1 MEFRVADHPSGISPV
16 TSSNALFVIEKSSMT
31 ANAPHNPPFRAD
43 HVGSLLRPPALKKA
57 RQDCAA
63 GKISARDLQSV
74 ENAEIQRIV
83 AKQQELGLQSITDG
97 ELRRV
102 DFYTDFYVRGL
113 GGVEVRM
120 ESTAAYFVD
129 HEGRKIPVP
138 WTQVVS
144 RMKWHDPIYADHFR
158 FLRSITTRT
167 PKVTV
172 PSPIILHFTCGSAA
186 IRKNAY
192 PDMDL
197 FWADIT
203 EAYQKEMRSLY
214 DAGCRYLQVDD
225 PPMATLCDPKFQGMM
240 KARGD
245 DPQHA
250 LTELYPGMINRAF
263 ANRPPSLHLAMH
275 LCRGNNQSGWFGEGG
290 YDPIADVLFNK
301 INVDSYFLEYETA
314 RAGNFQPLRLVP
326 KNKTVVLGLV
336 SSKLP
341 VLESKDLLKR
351 RIDEATQYIELDQLS
366 LSPQCGFASSSEG
379 NRLSEE
385 EQFAKLR
392 LVVEVA
398 EEVWGRGTRPS

>member
-1 MEFRVADHPSGISPV
+1 M
-16 TSSNALFVIEKSSMT
+16 TSI
-31 ANAPHNPPFRAD
+31 APHNPPFRAD
-43 HVGSLLRPPALKKA
+43 HVGSLLRPSELKKL
-57 RQDCAA
+57 RQHHAA
-63 GKISARDLQSV
+63 GRISADDLRIA
-74 ENAEIQRIV
+74 ENAAIRRVV
-83 AKQQELGLQSITDG
+83 AQQEEIGLQSITDG
-97 ELRRV
+97 EFRRE
-102 DFYTDFYVRGL
+102 DFYTDFFVRGL
-113 GGVEVRM
+113 GGVEVRQ
-120 ESTAAYFVD
+120 EATVAYFVD

-144 RMKWHDPIYADHFR
+144 RIRWHKPIYADHFK
-158 FLRSITTRT
+158 FLRSITKRT
-167 PKVTV
+167 PKVTL

-186 IRKNAY
+186 IQKTAY

-197 FWADIT
+197 FWTDIT
-203 EAYQKEMRSLY
+203 DAYQKEMKSLY
-214 DAGCRYLQVDD
+214 EAGCRYLQVDD
-225 PPMATLCDPKFQGMM
+225 PPMATLCGEKFQDMM

-250 LTELYPGMINRAF
+250 LNELYPEMINRAF

-275 LCRGNNQSGWFGEGG
+275 LCRGNNQSGWFGEGS

-314 RAGNFQPLRLVP
+314 RAGNFEPLRFVP

-341 VLESKDLLKR
+341 QLESKDMLKR
-351 RIDEATQYIELDQLS
+351 RIDEAAKYIDLDQLA
-366 LSPQCGFASSSEG
+366 LSPQCGFASSTEG
-379 NRLSEE
+379 NRLSED

-398 EEVWGRGTRPS
+398 NEVWGDKTGSPVGRSENLGDRRPSSPR

>member
-1 MEFRVADHPSGISPV
+1 MSA
-16 TSSNALFVIEKSSMT
+16 A
-31 ANAPHNPPFRAD
+31 APHDPPFRAD
-43 HVGSLLRPPALKKA
+43 HVGSLLRPAALKKA
-57 RQDCAA
+57 RQDLAA
-63 GKISARDLQSV
+63 GKISALDLRFLEDTAIRRV
-74 ENAEIQRIV
+74 V
-83 AKQQELGLQSITDG
+83 ARQEEVGLQSITDG
-97 ELRRV
+97 EFRRE
-102 DFYTDFYVRGL
+102 DFYTDFFVRGL

-144 RMKWHDPIYADHFR
+144 RMKWRESIYAEHFK

-186 IRKNAY
+186 ICKSAY
-192 PDMDL
+192 PDMDV
-197 FWADIT
+197 FWEDIT
-203 EAYQKEMRSLY
+203 DAYQKEMRSLY

-225 PPMATLCDPKFQGMM
+225 PPMATLCDPRFQGMM

-245 DPQHA
+245 DPQQA
-250 LTELYPGMINRAF
+250 LSQLYPEMINRAF
-263 ANRPPSLHLAMH
+263 ANRPSGLHLAMH

-314 RAGNFQPLRLVP
+314 RAGGFEPLRLVP
-326 KNKTVVLGLV
+326 KNKSVVLGLV
-336 SSKLP
+336 SSKLHQ
-341 VLESKDLLKR
+341 LESKDLLKR
-351 RIDEATQYIELDQLS
+351 RIDEAAKYIALDQLS
-366 LSPQCGFASSSEG
+366 LSPQCGFASSTEG
-379 NRLSEE
+379 NRLSEDD
-385 EQFAKLR
+385 QFAKLR

-398 EEVWGRGTRPS
+398 EEVWGRGARSINQALSGSA

>member
-1 MEFRVADHPSGISPV
+1 
-16 TSSNALFVIEKSSMT
+16 
-31 ANAPHNPPFRAD
+31 
-43 HVGSLLRPPALKKA
+43 VGSLLRPTELKKL
-57 RQDCAA
+57 RNDHAA
-63 GKISARDLQSV
+63 GKISAEELRT
-74 ENAEIQRIV
+74 AEDV
-83 AKQQELGLQSITDG
+83 AIRRVVAQQEQVGLESITDG
-97 ELRRV
+97 EFRRE
-102 DFYTDFYVRGL
+102 DFYTDFFVRGL
-113 GGVEVRM
+113 GGVEVRQ
-120 ESTAAYFVD
+120 EATVAYFVD

-144 RMKWHDPIYADHFR
+144 RVRWRKPIYEDHFR
-158 FLRSITTRT
+158 FLQSVTTRM

-186 IRKNAY
+186 ITERAY

-197 FWADIT
+197 FWTDIVD
-203 EAYQKEMRSLY
+203 AYQHEMRSLY
-214 DAGCRYLQVDD
+214 NAGCRYLQVDD
-225 PPMATLCDPKFQGMM
+225 PPMATLCSDKFQAMM

-245 DPQHA
+245 DPEHA
-250 LTELYPGMINRAF
+250 LTELYPDMINRAF
-263 ANRPPSLHLAMH
+263 ANRPSSLHLAMH

-314 RAGNFQPLRLVP
+314 RAGSFEPLRFVP

-341 VLESKDLLKR
+341 QLESKDNLKR
-351 RIDEATQYIELDQLS
+351 RIDEAAKYIDLNQLA
-366 LSPQCGFASSSEG
+366 LSPQCGFASSTEG

-398 EEVWGRGTRPS
+398 NEVWGENTDSSVGHRESLGSRRASSPS

>member
-1 MEFRVADHPSGISPV
+1 
-16 TSSNALFVIEKSSMT
+16 MT
-31 ANAPHNPPFRAD
+31 ATAPHDPPFRAD
-43 HVGSLLRPPALKKA
+43 QVGSLLRPAALKKA

-63 GKISARDLQSV
+63 GKISALNLHSLEDAAIRK
-74 ENAEIQRIV
+74 IV
-83 AKQQELGLQSITDG
+83 ARQQEIGLQSITDG
-97 ELRRV
+97 EFRRE
-102 DFYTDFYVRGL
+102 DFYTDFFVRGL

-144 RMKWHDPIYADHFR
+144 RLRWREPIYAEHFK

-186 IRKNAY
+186 ICKNAY

-203 EAYQKEMRSLY
+203 DAYQKEMRSLY

-225 PPMATLCDPKFQGMM
+225 PPMATLCDQRFQGMM

-245 DPQHA
+245 DPQQA
-250 LTELYPGMINRAF
+250 LNQLYPEMINRAF
-263 ANRPPSLHLAMH
+263 ANRPPGLHLAMH

-290 YDPIADVLFNK
+290 YDPIASVLFNK
-301 INVDSYFLEYETA
+301 INVDSYFLEYETE
-314 RAGNFQPLRLVP
+314 RAGGFEPLRLVP

-341 VLESKDLLKR
+341 QLESKDLLKR
-351 RIDEATQYIELDQLS
+351 RIDEAAKYIGLDQLS
-366 LSPQCGFASSSEG
+366 LSPQCGFASSTEG
-379 NRLSEE
+379 NRLTED

-398 EEVWGRGTRPS
+398 EEVWGRGTGSFHQAHSGST

>member
-1 MEFRVADHPSGISPV
+1 
-16 TSSNALFVIEKSSMT
+16 MT
-31 ANAPHNPPFRAD
+31 AAAPHNPPFRAD

-57 RQDCAA
+57 RQDRAA
-63 GKISARDLQSV
+63 GRISALDLQSI

-83 AKQQELGLQSITDG
+83 ARQEEAGLQSITDG
-97 ELRRV
+97 EFRRE
-102 DFYTDFYVRGL
+102 DFYTDFFVRGL

-144 RMKWHDPIYADHFR
+144 RLKWREPIYADHFR
-158 FLRSITTRT
+158 FLRSIITRA

-172 PSPIILHFTCGSAA
+172 PSPVILHFTCGSTA
-186 IRKNAY
+186 ICKNAY

-197 FWADIT
+197 FWADIID
-203 EAYQKEMRSLY
+203 AYQKEMKSLY
-214 DAGCRYLQVDD
+214 EAGCRYLQVDD
-225 PPMATLCDPKFQGMM
+225 PPMATLCDSRFQGMM

-245 DPQHA
+245 DPHHA
-250 LTELYPGMINRAF
+250 LTKLYPEMINRAF
-263 ANRPPSLHLAMH
+263 ANRPASLHLAMH

-314 RAGNFQPLRLVP
+314 RAGNFEPLRLVP

-341 VLESKDLLKR
+341 HLESKDLLKR
-351 RIDEATQYIELDQLS
+351 RIDEAAKYIDLDQLS

-398 EEVWGRGTRPS
+398 DEVWGRGTSAAA

>member
-1 MEFRVADHPSGISPV
+1 
-16 TSSNALFVIEKSSMT
+16 
-31 ANAPHNPPFRAD
+31 
-43 HVGSLLRPPALKKA
+43 
-57 RQDCAA
+57 
-63 GKISARDLQSV
+63 
-74 ENAEIQRIV
+74 
-83 AKQQELGLQSITDG
+83 
-97 ELRRV
+97 
-102 DFYTDFYVRGL
+102 
-113 GGVEVRM
+113 M

-144 RMKWHDPIYADHFR
+144 RLKWRQPIYADHFR
-158 FLRSITTRT
+158 SLQSITTRT
-167 PKVTV
+167 CKVTV

-186 IRKNAY
+186 ILKNAY

-197 FWADIT
+197 FWTDIVD
-203 EAYQKEMRSLY
+203 AYQKEMRSLY

-225 PPMATLCDPKFQGMM
+225 PPMATLCDPRFQGMM

-250 LTELYPGMINRAF
+250 LLHLYPEMINRAF
-263 ANRPPSLHLAMH
+263 ANRPPGLHLAMH

-290 YDPIADVLFNK
+290 YDPIADTLFNK

-314 RAGNFQPLRLVP
+314 RAGSFEPLRLVP

-341 VLESKDLLKR
+341 QLESKDLLKR
-351 RIDEATQYIELDQLS
+351 RIEEAAKYIDLEQLS

-379 NRLSEE
+379 NRISEE
-385 EQFAKLR
+385 DQFAKLR

-398 EEVWGRGTRPS
+398 EEVWGHKAASA

>member
-1 MEFRVADHPSGISPV
+1 
-16 TSSNALFVIEKSSMT
+16 MT
-31 ANAPHNPPFRAD
+31 AAAPHNPPFRAD

-57 RQDCAA
+57 RQNRAA
-63 GKISARDLQSV
+63 GRISALDLQSI

-83 AKQQELGLQSITDG
+83 ARQEEAGLQSITDG
-97 ELRRV
+97 EFRRE
-102 DFYTDFYVRGL
+102 DFYTDFFVRGL

-144 RMKWHDPIYADHFR
+144 RLKWREPIYADHFR
-158 FLRSITTRT
+158 FLRSIITRA

-172 PSPIILHFTCGSAA
+172 PSPVILHFTCGSTA
-186 IRKNAY
+186 ICKNAY

-197 FWADIT
+197 FWADIID
-203 EAYQKEMRSLY
+203 AYQKEMKSLY
-214 DAGCRYLQVDD
+214 EAGCRYLQVDD
-225 PPMATLCDPKFQGMM
+225 PPMATLCDSRFQGMM

-245 DPQHA
+245 DPHHA
-250 LTELYPGMINRAF
+250 LTKLYPEMINRAF
-263 ANRPPSLHLAMH
+263 ANRPASLHLAMH

-314 RAGNFQPLRLVP
+314 RAGNFEPLRLVP

-341 VLESKDLLKR
+341 HLESKDRLKR
-351 RIDEATQYIELDQLS
+351 RIDEAAKYIDLDQLS

-398 EEVWGRGTRPS
+398 DEVWGRGTSAAA

>member
-1 MEFRVADHPSGISPV
+1 
-16 TSSNALFVIEKSSMT
+16 MT
-31 ANAPHNPPFRAD
+31 AAAPHDPPFRAD
-43 HVGSLLRPPALKKA
+43 QVGSLLRPAALKKA
-57 RQDCAA
+57 RQDHAA
-63 GKISARDLQSV
+63 GKISALDFHALEDV
-74 ENAEIQRIV
+74 AIQRIV
-83 AKQQELGLQSITDG
+83 ARQEEVGLQSITDG
-97 ELRRV
+97 EFRRE
-102 DFYTDFYVRGL
+102 DFYTDFFVRGL

-120 ESTAAYFVD
+120 ESSAAYFVD

-144 RMKWHDPIYADHFR
+144 RMKWREPIYAEHFK

-186 IRKNAY
+186 ICKHAY

-203 EAYQKEMRSLY
+203 DAYQKEMRSLY

-225 PPMATLCDPKFQGMM
+225 PPMATLCDQKFQGMM

-245 DPQHA
+245 DPQQA
-250 LTELYPGMINRAF
+250 LNELYPEMINRAF
-263 ANRPPSLHLAMH
+263 ANRPPDLHLAMH

-301 INVDSYFLEYETA
+301 INVDSYFLEYETE
-314 RAGNFQPLRLVP
+314 RAGSFEPLRLVP

-341 VLESKDLLKR
+341 RLESKDVLKR
-351 RIDEATQYIELDQLS
+351 RIDEAAKYIGLDQLS
-366 LSPQCGFASSSEG
+366 LSPQCGFASSTEG
-379 NRLSEE
+379 NRLTED

-398 EEVWGRGTRPS
+398 KEVWGRGTGSFHQARNGSTK

>member
-1 MEFRVADHPSGISPV
+1 
-16 TSSNALFVIEKSSMT
+16 MT
-31 ANAPHNPPFRAD
+31 ATAPHDPPFRAD
-43 HVGSLLRPPALKKA
+43 QVGSLLRPAALKKA

-63 GKISARDLQSV
+63 GKISALNLHSLEDAAIRK
-74 ENAEIQRIV
+74 IV
-83 AKQQELGLQSITDG
+83 ARQEEVGLQSITDG
-97 ELRRV
+97 EFRRE
-102 DFYTDFYVRGL
+102 DFYTDFFVRGL

-144 RMKWHDPIYADHFR
+144 RLRWREPIYAEHFK

-186 IRKNAY
+186 ICKSAY

-203 EAYQKEMRSLY
+203 DAYQKEMRSLY

-225 PPMATLCDPKFQGMM
+225 PPMATLCDQKFQGMM

-245 DPQHA
+245 DPQQA
-250 LTELYPGMINRAF
+250 LNQLYPEMINRAF
-263 ANRPPSLHLAMH
+263 ANRPPGLHLAMH

-301 INVDSYFLEYETA
+301 INVDSYFLEYETE
-314 RAGNFQPLRLVP
+314 RAGGFEPLRLVP

-341 VLESKDLLKR
+341 QLESKDLLKR
-351 RIDEATQYIELDQLS
+351 RIDEAAKYIGLDQLS
-366 LSPQCGFASSSEG
+366 LSPQCGFASSTEG
-379 NRLSEE
+379 NRLTED

-398 EEVWGRGTRPS
+398 EEVWGRGTGSFHQALSGST